1 MANHRILI
9 LTLLMIGLASAQVNF
24 STSWGKRSPSTS
36 TKAAEPPSA
45 PSYRQN
51 FHSKKVEPG
60 TLETLPN
67 NQHLP
72 ESFDTVS
79 STIYDDA
86 EEQRISISLPS
97 PCLSILKSLL
107 LVNQIVE
114 FKNSPL
120 DGRMHRFKI
129 ENLFP
134 LPNRTCRLYI
144 RR

>member
-1 MANHRILI
+1 MDMANHRILI

-24 STSWGKRSPSTS
+24 STSWGKRSPST
-36 TKAAEPPSA
+36 KAAEPPSA

-60 TLETLPN
+60 TLESLPN

-114 FKNSPL
+114 VVYLLKFQTNYNL
-120 DGRMHRFKI
+120 KI
-129 ENLFP
+129 V
-134 LPNRTCRLYI
+134 
-144 RR
+144 

>member
-1 MANHRILI
+1 MDMANHRILI

-60 TLETLPN
+60 TLESLPN

-114 FKNSPL
+114 VVYLLKFQTNYNL
-120 DGRMHRFKI
+120 KI
-129 ENLFP
+129 V
-134 LPNRTCRLYI
+134 
-144 RR
+144 